1 MPKPKPVLNAFPP
14 AQAARIAGMSLHML
28 NYLARQGY
36 LVPHYFKSG
45 TRGKTRYYSYRDLVI
60 ARLVQK
66 LLEAGLELKRLK
78 EGLKKLATN
87 RHWSSSNSSRDMML
101 LTTDGRNLFF
111 VQGQSSVL
119 DLTNNGQLAFAFVL
133 DVSVAR
139 KEVQERLTVEQLRSF
154 DLSNQRIKFAG
165 EH

>member
-1 MPKPKPVLNAFPP
+1 MPKPRPVINAFPP
-14 AQAARIAGMSLHML
+14 AEAARIVGMSLHML

-36 LVPHYFKSG
+36 LVPHYFRSG
-45 TRGKTRYYSYRDLVI
+45 RRGRTRYYSYRDLVI

-66 LLEAGLELKRLK
+66 LLDAGLELKRLK
-78 EGLKKLATN
+78 DGLKRLSTH
-87 RHWSSSNSSRDMML
+87 RHWSDSDSRRTMML

-133 DVSVAR
+133 DVSAAK
-139 KEVQERLTVEQLRSF
+139 KEVENRLTADQLGAF
-154 DLSNQRIKFAG
+154 DLSNRRIRFA
-165 EH
+165 